1 MDDPEQNKIFI
12 GGISWETT
20 DEILKQHFGKYGT
33 ILASVI
39 AKDRIS
45 GSPRGFAFVTFSDSS
60 AFHRVL
66 QDSHEI
72 LGRTVDVKKAIT
84 KSEQQSD
91 HQHDKTLSRTNIRS
105 NTRSS
110 NHIRTK
116 KIFVGGLSANLTE
129 EDFRSYFEK
138 FGRITDV
145 VVMHDN
151 LTHRP
156 RGFGFITFDS
166 EDSVDEAV
174 HKNFHQL
181 GGKLVEVKRAVPK
194 DGNSGN
200 SSGFNGRIGSGRGQT
215 DNSYSR
221 GNYLLNDTRFGY
233 SPSGYGNVP
242 GYVYGGGMFGGG
254 YPPGGY
260 GGISYGFPP
269 IAPGRP
275 WNHAMI
281 GVRNSLLPYGSGP
294 PIYPMHLNG
303 WTGVT
308 SLAGNGYN
316 GFLDTGS
323 TLKSAQFSDWDPRGT
338 DESMSSHAVENNVH
352 GSYSFSSGRG
362 LGAAAM

>member
-1 MDDPEQNKIFI
+1 MDDPEQNKIFV

-20 DEILKQHFGKYGT
+20 DEILKQHFVKYGT
-33 ILASVI
+33 VLASVI

-60 AFHRVL
+60 VFHRVL

-91 HQHDKTLSRTNIRS
+91 NQHDKALTRTNSRS

-166 EDSVDEAV
+166 EDSVEEAV

-194 DGNSGN
+194 DGNNGN

-215 DNSYSR
+215 Q
-221 GNYLLNDTRFGY
+221 GNNLPNYTRFGY
-233 SPSGYGNVP
+233 SPSGYGNVA
-242 GYVYGGGMFGGG
+242 GYVYGGGMLGGG

-260 GGISYGFPP
+260 GGIDYGFPP
-269 IAPGRP
+269 PGSP
-275 WNHAMI
+275 WSHSMI
-281 GVRNSLLPYGSGP
+281 GVRTNLLPYGSGP
-294 PIYPMHLNG
+294 PVYPMHLNG
-303 WTGVT
+303 WTCFT

-316 GFLDTGS
+316 GFLDTRFSG
-323 TLKSAQFSDWDPRGT
+323 KSAQFSNRDPQGT
-338 DESMSSHAVENNVH
+338 DESRPSHAVGNNVDD
-352 GSYSFSSGRG
+352 SCSFSSGRG
-362 LGAAAM
+362 LGAVAN